1 MSLKTVAVVA
11 RAIGIDTED
20 HGAFDRFGRQWGD
33 CFARKDLSMPDRS
46 TARSSRATFEPKSK

>member
-11 RAIGIDTED
+11 RAIGIDTKA

-33 CFARKDLSMPDRS
+33 CFARKDLSMPVP
-46 TARSSRATFEPKSK
+46 AVN